1 VIRRSVLAGVT
12 ILGMSAAGC
21 ALGPNYRRADVAI
34 PPAYRGVTVPQA
46 QSLADARWFELFA
59 EPELNAL
66 IREALDNN
74 LDLLAAV
81 ARVEEFR
88 ARAGLARAQL
98 GPTVQGVFNTS
109 PTPKPD
115 IDNGYRAGLVFN
127 WELDFFGRLRR
138 SSEAARA
145 DLLASVGGARAAMA
159 SLVSDVAQ
167 TWFTLRSLDEQAE
180 ITRRTIA
187 TQEKSLE
194 LVRTLMLGGLASG
207 ADESQAINQLA
218 TTRGQLPIIDRR
230 RAQAE
235 NFLSVLVGRPPSA
248 IQRAAAT
255 ESFPVPP
262 QIPVGLPSTLL
273 ERRPDVAAAEATVRA
288 ATARVGVAMAN
299 RLRIPVIGL
308 TGTFGMVSTALTD
321 LFTGH
326 DSGDGLSSFGPFASA
341 PLVDSGRG
349 RHGVEIAAAQLRQ
362 TELNWRNT
370 VLVSLREV
378 ADALVAVDTVRE
390 EIAQNETRVTAARD
404 SLRLTELR
412 YRGGVASYLEVLDTQ
427 RQLFSAE
434 IDCAQSRRAL
444 LLGFVELYRAL
455 GGGWSDEQLRTL
467 AISDRD
473 HTIKPR

>member
-1 VIRRSVLAGVT
+1 MIRRSVLAGVT

-88 ARAGLARAQL
+88 ARAGLARAL
-98 GPTVQGVFNTS
+98 LRPTVQGVFNTS

-167 TWFTLRSLDEQAE
+167 TWFT
-180 ITRRTIA
+180 
-187 TQEKSLE
+187 
-194 LVRTLMLGGLASG
+194 
-207 ADESQAINQLA
+207 
-218 TTRGQLPIIDRR
+218 
-230 RAQAE
+230 
-235 NFLSVLVGRPPSA
+235 
-248 IQRAAAT
+248 
-255 ESFPVPP
+255 
-262 QIPVGLPSTLL
+262 
-273 ERRPDVAAAEATVRA
+273 
-288 ATARVGVAMAN
+288 
-299 RLRIPVIGL
+299 
-308 TGTFGMVSTALTD
+308 
-321 LFTGH
+321 
-326 DSGDGLSSFGPFASA
+326 
-341 PLVDSGRG
+341 
-349 RHGVEIAAAQLRQ
+349 
-362 TELNWRNT
+362 
-370 VLVSLREV
+370 
-378 ADALVAVDTVRE
+378 
-390 EIAQNETRVTAARD
+390 
-404 SLRLTELR
+404 
-412 YRGGVASYLEVLDTQ
+412 Q